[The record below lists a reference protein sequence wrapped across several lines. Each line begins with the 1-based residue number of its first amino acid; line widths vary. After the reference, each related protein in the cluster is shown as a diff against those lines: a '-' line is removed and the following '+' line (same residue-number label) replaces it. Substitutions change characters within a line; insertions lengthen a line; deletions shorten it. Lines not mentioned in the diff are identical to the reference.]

1 MKKIMFNDR
10 YGLTQAVLEG
20 RKTQTR
26 RIATIQ
32 PPYKNSE
39 IAFPTSFLLSD
50 EPEKHPLW
58 LAYCWVN
65 KDNDK
70 EYTDW
75 IKPKYQEMEIVAI
88 AQSYKDIDNFYKIAF
103 NHKHS
108 THGQTVTIYDTV
120 SNVKIRN
127 WFDDRH
133 LLQECK
139 GWNNKMFSR
148 SDLMPNW
155 IRITKVRI
163 QRLQDISDNDCIKEG
178 IFEDSGDDKFPPS
191 IFYDF
196 EGNKDDGFD
205 TPREAY
211 AALIDKINGKGT
223 WESNPYV
230 WVYEFELVKWV

>member
-1 MKKIMFNDR
+1 MFNDK

-75 IKPKYQEMEIVAI
+75 IKPKFKRWKSLPSHKAINTCLMELYGTIVWSLKVLNQQNFRLEQQDVCQGRLYASPHPHQQSKNTEI
-88 AQSYKDIDNFYKIAF
+88 AGYI
-103 NHKHS
+103 
-108 THGQTVTIYDTV
+108 
-120 SNVKIRN
+120 
-127 WFDDRH
+127 
-133 LLQECK
+133 
-139 GWNNKMFSR
+139 
-148 SDLMPNW
+148 
-155 IRITKVRI
+155 
-163 QRLQDISDNDCIKEG
+163 
-178 IFEDSGDDKFPPS
+178 
-191 IFYDF
+191 
-196 EGNKDDGFD
+196 
-205 TPREAY
+205 
-211 AALIDKINGKGT
+211 
-223 WESNPYV
+223 
-230 WVYEFELVKWV
+230 

>member
-1 MKKIMFNDR
+1 MKKIMFNDK

-88 AQSYKDIDNFYKIAF
+88 AQSYKDMSYGAL
-103 NHKHS
+103 
-108 THGQTVTIYDTV
+108 
-120 SNVKIRN
+120 
-127 WFDDRH
+127 WDDC
-133 LLQECK
+133 LEFEGVEPTKLA
-139 GWNNKMFSR
+139 GWNNKMFVR
-148 SDLMPNW
+148 ADYMLHR
-155 IRITKVRI
+155 IRINKVRI
-163 QRLQDISDNDCIKEG
+163 QRLQDISDVDCMAEG
-178 IFEDSGDDKFPPS
+178 INYYEQ
-191 IFYDF
+191 
-196 EGNKDDGFD
+196 EGFSWCSTGELFD

-211 AALIDKINGKGT
+211 AALIDKISGKGT

>member
-1 MKKIMFNDR
+1 MSMKKIMFNDK
-10 YGLTQAVLEG
+10 YDLTQAVLEG

-88 AQSYKDIDNFYKIAF
+88 AQSYKYMSYGAL
-103 NHKHS
+103 
-108 THGQTVTIYDTV
+108 
-120 SNVKIRN
+120 
-127 WFDDRH
+127 WDDC
-133 LLQECK
+133 LEFEGVEPTKLA
-139 GWNNKMFSR
+139 GWNNKMFVR
-148 SDLMPNW
+148 ADYMLHR
-155 IRITKVRI
+155 IRINKVRI
-163 QRLQDISDNDCIKEG
+163 QRLQDISDVDCMAEG
-178 IFEDSGDDKFPPS
+178 INYYEQ
-191 IFYDF
+191 
-196 EGNKDDGFD
+196 EGFSWCSTGELFD

-211 AALIDKINGKGT
+211 AALIDKISGKGT

-230 WVYEFELVKWV
+230 WVYEFELVKWI

>member
-1 MKKIMFNDR
+1 MKKIMFNDK

-39 IAFPTSFLLSD
+39 IAFPTSFLLSG

-88 AQSYKDIDNFYKIAF
+88 ARSYKDMSYGAL
-103 NHKHS
+103 
-108 THGQTVTIYDTV
+108 
-120 SNVKIRN
+120 
-127 WFDDRH
+127 WDDC
-133 LLQECK
+133 LEFEGVEPTKLA
-139 GWNNKMFSR
+139 GWNNKMFVR
-148 SDLMPNW
+148 ADYMLHR
-155 IRITKVRI
+155 IRINKVRI
-163 QRLQDISDNDCIKEG
+163 QRLQDISDVDCMAEG
-178 IFEDSGDDKFPPS
+178 INYYEQ
-191 IFYDF
+191 
-196 EGNKDDGFD
+196 EGFSWCSTGELFD

-211 AALIDKINGKGT
+211 AALIDKISGKGT

>member
-1 MKKIMFNDR
+1 MKKIMFNDK

-39 IAFPTSFLLSD
+39 IAFPTSFLLSG

-88 AQSYKDIDNFYKIAF
+88 ARSYKDMSYGAL
-103 NHKHS
+103 
-108 THGQTVTIYDTV
+108 
-120 SNVKIRN
+120 
-127 WFDDRH
+127 WDDC
-133 LLQECK
+133 LEFEGVEPTKLA
-139 GWNNKMFSR
+139 GWNNKMFVR
-148 SDLMPNW
+148 ADYMLHR
-155 IRITKVRI
+155 IRINKVRI
-163 QRLQDISDNDCIKEG
+163 QRLQDISDVDCMAEG
-178 IFEDSGDDKFPPS
+178 INYYEQ
-191 IFYDF
+191 
-196 EGNKDDGFD
+196 EGFSWCSTGELFD

-211 AALIDKINGKGT
+211 AALIDKISGKGT

-230 WVYEFELVKWV
+230 WVYEFELVKWI

>member
-1 MKKIMFNDR
+1 MSMKKIMFNDK

-88 AQSYKDIDNFYKIAF
+88 AQSYKYMSYGAL
-103 NHKHS
+103 
-108 THGQTVTIYDTV
+108 
-120 SNVKIRN
+120 
-127 WFDDRH
+127 WDDC
-133 LLQECK
+133 LEFEGVEPTKLA
-139 GWNNKMFSR
+139 GWNNKMFVR
-148 SDLMPNW
+148 ADYMLHR
-155 IRITKVRI
+155 IRINKVRI
-163 QRLQDISDNDCIKEG
+163 QRLQDISDVDCMAEG
-178 IFEDSGDDKFPPS
+178 INYYEQ
-191 IFYDF
+191 
-196 EGNKDDGFD
+196 EGFSWCSTGELFD

-211 AALIDKINGKGT
+211 AALIDKISGKGT